1 MCDVDGLIA
10 RLRREDGNPPPGRP
24 NQSNVVLTAAELYD
38 LVARARV
45 LLLAQPV
52 LLEIEAPVT
61 VCGDIHGQFYDLL
74 RIFQCCG
81 EPGTVSNYLFLG
93 DYVDR
98 GQYSLEV
105 MALLL
110 CYKLKYPDRVFLLR
124 GNHET
129 ASITKIYGF
138 YDECKRRFN
147 VKLWKTFCDLFNCLP
162 IAAVVAQRIF
172 CCHGGISPHLHSF
185 EQIRNLARPTDVPDI
200 GLMADLLWADPAAE
214 VTEWAENERGVSYV
228 FGAAPVKRFL
238 QQHGLDLVCRAHQV
252 VEDGYEFFADRS
264 LLTIFSAP
272 NYCGDFDN
280 AGGML
285 VVDEHLTCSLRILAP
300 ASRAEKIA
308 TRNPA
313 PA

>member
-1 MCDVDGLIA
+1 MCDVDAVIA
-10 RLRREDGNPPPGRP
+10 RLRREDGSVPLGR
-24 NQSNVVLTAAELYD
+24 SGVVLSEPELYD
-38 LVARARV
+38 LIARARV

-52 LLEIEAPVT
+52 LLEIEAPVV

-81 EPGTVSNYLFLG
+81 DPGTVSNYLFLG

-98 GQYSLEV
+98 GAYSIEV

-129 ASITKIYGF
+129 AAITKIYGF
-138 YDECKRRFN
+138 YDECKRRFT
-147 VKLWKTFCDLFNCLP
+147 VKMWKTFCDLFNCLP
-162 IAAVVAQRIF
+162 LAAVVAQRIF
-172 CCHGGISPHLHSF
+172 CCHGGISPHMESF
-185 EQIRNLARPTDVPDI
+185 DQIREIARPSDVPDI
-200 GLMADLLWADPAAE
+200 GLMADLLWADPTAE
-214 VTEWAENERGVSYV
+214 VSEWGENERGVSYV
-228 FGAAPVKRFL
+228 FGVAPVKRFL
-238 QQHGLDLVCRAHQV
+238 RKHGLDLVCRAHQV
-252 VEDGYEFFADRS
+252 VEDGYEFFADRG

-285 VVDEHLTCSLRILAP
+285 IVDENLTCSLRILAP

-308 TRNPA
+308 KKDI
-313 PA
+313 

>member
-1 MCDVDGLIA
+1 MCDVDALIA
-10 RLRREDGNPPPGRP
+10 RLRHEDGSVPTGKP
-24 NQSNVVLTAAELYD
+24 VVAISEAELYD

-45 LLLAQPV
+45 LMLAQPV
-52 LLEIEAPVT
+52 LLEIEAPV
-61 VCGDIHGQFYDLL
+61 VICGDIHGQFYDLL

-81 EPGTVSNYLFLG
+81 DPGTVSNYLFLG

-98 GQYSLEV
+98 GSHSIEV

-129 ASITKIYGF
+129 AAITKIYGF

-162 IAAVVAQRIF
+162 LAAVVAQRIF
-172 CCHGGISPHLHSF
+172 CCHGGLSPHLESF
-185 EQIRNLARPTDVPDI
+185 DQIRGLSRPSDVPDI
-200 GLMADLLWADPAAE
+200 GLMADLLWSDPSAE
-214 VTEWAENERGVSYV
+214 VAEWGENERGVSYV
-228 FGAAPVKRFL
+228 FGEAPIKRFL
-238 QQHGLDLVCRAHQV
+238 AKHNLDLVCRAHQV
-252 VEDGYEFFADRS
+252 VEDGYEFFANRA
-264 LLTIFSAP
+264 LVTIFSAP

-285 VVDEHLTCSLRILAP
+285 VVDQNLTCSLRILAP
-300 ASRAEKIA
+300 ASRAEKMA
-308 TRNPA
+308 QKQK
-313 PA
+313 